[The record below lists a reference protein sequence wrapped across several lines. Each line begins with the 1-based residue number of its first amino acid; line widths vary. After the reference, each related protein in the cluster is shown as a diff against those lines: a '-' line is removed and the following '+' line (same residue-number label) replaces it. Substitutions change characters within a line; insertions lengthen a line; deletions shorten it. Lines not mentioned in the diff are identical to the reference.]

1 MDIRQAK
8 EQVRKTCIAY
18 LTKDEFGDYVV
29 PVETQRPIF
38 LVGAPGIGKT
48 AIMAQVADELGLG
61 LVDYSMTHHTR
72 QSAIGLPV
80 IERRVYDGVEYAVS
94 DYTMSEIIASVYDT
108 MERTGRREGIL
119 FLDEVNCVSETL
131 APAMLRFLQSKTFGN
146 HQVPPGWV
154 VVSAGNPAEFN
165 KSARA
170 FDIATL
176 DRVKRIDVDPD
187 YKAWRAYAVNA
198 GVHPAVLSYLDL
210 KPDDFYRVE
219 TKGRTRNFVTA
230 RAWMDLSNIC
240 KLYDQHGLEID
251 ADLVSQYVQVPSI
264 AADFVTYL
272 ELFAAYSRDY
282 RIADILGGEA
292 PDDVRQRAKVAG
304 FDERMAL
311 CGLLAEGAAARAADV
326 VEVDAELSLVR
337 TAIVDAKAS
346 GAQAAAEA
354 GACLNARADS
364 LEDELVTN
372 ALHFRNDAGARH
384 AQHAAIA
391 SLRTLAAKVGSTT
404 GSGGEE
410 PYKLLAAAF
419 NERLAA
425 QREAA
430 QVACDAVGNV
440 LDFVAGSFGQGNEL
454 VALLGEMTLSKH
466 VGTLVGTYGCPS
478 YHEYSKVLMLG
489 ERAAD
494 LGTRLDQLD
503 EKLAVL

>member
-1 MDIRQAK
+1 MDIGQAK

-80 IERRVYDGVEYAVS
+80 IERRVYGGVEYSVS

-176 DRVKRIDVDPD
+176 DRVKRIDVEPD

-198 GVHPAVLSYLDL
+198 GVYPAVLSYLDL

-240 KLYDQHGLEID
+240 KLYDQHELEID
-251 ADLVSQYVQVPSI
+251 ADLVCQYVQVPSI

-282 RIADILGGEA
+282 RIADILDGTVAE
-292 PDDVRQRAKVAG
+292 DVRERAKVAG

-311 CGLLAEGAAARAADV
+311 CGLLADGAAARAGDV
-326 VEVDAELSLVR
+326 VEADAELSLVHK
-337 TAIVDAKAS
+337 AIVDAKAS
-346 GAQAAAEA
+346 GAQAAAEV
-354 GACLNARADS
+354 GAYLNGRADS
-364 LEDELVTN
+364 LEDELTAN
-372 ALHFRNDAGARH
+372 ALHFRNDAGARR

-391 SLRTLAAKVGSTT
+391 SLRALAAQVGGTV
-404 GSGGEE
+404 GSGGEGS
-410 PYKLLAAAF
+410 YQLLAAVF
-419 NERLAA
+419 NERLAT

-430 QVACDAVGNV
+430 RKASDAVGNA
-440 LDFVAGSFGQGNEL
+440 LDFAADAYGQGNEL
-454 VALLGEMTLSKH
+454 VALLGEMTLNRH
-466 VGTLVGTYGCPS
+466 VSSLVGPYGCPS
-478 YHEYSKVLMLG
+478 YSEHSKVLMLG
-489 ERAAD
+489 GREAD
-494 LGTRLDQLD
+494 LGARLGQLD
-503 EKLAVL
+503 EHLAVL